1 MTERP
6 APDYKPEP
14 HRFDDARTIAYRIR
28 NNIPPARPVFVRVA
42 V

>member
-6 APDYKPEP
+6 APDYKRESKEE
-14 HRFDDARTIAYRIR
+14 IAYRIR
-28 NNIPPARPVFVRVA
+28 NNIPPVRPVFVRVA